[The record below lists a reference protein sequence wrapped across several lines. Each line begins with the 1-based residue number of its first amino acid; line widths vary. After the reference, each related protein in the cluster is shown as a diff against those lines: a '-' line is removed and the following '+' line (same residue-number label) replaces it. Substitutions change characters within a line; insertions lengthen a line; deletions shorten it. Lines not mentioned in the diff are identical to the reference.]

1 MSDNVSRLSRNIA
14 ASLLRVVAN
23 VIISL
28 ALPAYLVSR
37 LPVAVYSAW
46 ILILQLGAYVSF
58 LDLGI
63 QTSVAKFVAEFEAR
77 KENDTA
83 SEYASAGLAMTSAMA
98 LCGVLLTFI
107 LAWQVPRLFGSM
119 PVALQGEARLSV
131 VLVGVSLSVALLCSV
146 FAAVFIGLQRYAIPN
161 AILVVNRVLVTICV
175 CVAVFFHGG
184 LQVMAGAFAIVNLL
198 TSGLQVFYWR
208 KMAAN
213 IAISF
218 SRVTRNIFTRM
229 VHYSAYLA
237 VWSVGMLLVSG
248 LDVTIVGHF
257 DYRRTAFYAV
267 AVMPTNL
274 LLLVISSVIGPMM
287 PASAAMSTRR
297 SPQEMGDVFLR
308 VSRYAVLLLLLVGL
322 PLIVFGYPILKLWVG
337 AYYAANCLLY
347 LRILLM
353 ANIVRNTCLPYATM
367 VIATGRQKAATA
379 ATVAEA
385 VVNVVASVI
394 LASRFG
400 AIGVAYGTLL
410 GAFVSVSMHLM
421 LSMKLTQNALH
432 FSRRTLLLRSFMRA
446 SSVTLPSLSILVLQ
460 SYDPTLANHPAILL
474 VWFAATALIAWL
486 IALDRR
492 DRGEFTSRASRWLKP
507 SEPVT

>member
-1 MSDNVSRLSRNIA
+1 
-14 ASLLRVVAN
+14 

-63 QTSVAKFVAEFEAR
+63 QTSVAKFVAEFEA
-77 KENDTA
+77 KEDNETA
-83 SEYASAGLAMTSAMA
+83 SQYASAGLAMTSAMA
-98 LCGVLLTFI
+98 FCGMLLTLI
-107 LAWQVPRLFGSM
+107 LAWQVPRLFSSM
-119 PVALQGEARLSV
+119 PALLQGEARLSV
-131 VLVGVSLSVALLCSV
+131 VLVGVSLSVLLLCSV
-146 FAAVFIGLQRYAIPN
+146 FAAVFIGLQRYAVPN
-161 AILVVNRVLVTICV
+161 AILVVNRVLVTVSV
-175 CVAVFFHGG
+175 CIAVFFQGG
-184 LQVMAGAFAIVNLL
+184 LRIMAGAFAVVNLV
-198 TSGLQVFYWR
+198 TAGLQVFCWR

-218 SRVTRNIFTRM
+218 SRVSRIIFSRM

-237 VWSVGMLLVSG
+237 IWSVGMLLVSG

-257 DYRRTAFYAV
+257 DFKRTAFYAI

-297 SPQEMGDVFLR
+297 SPIEMGVVFMR

-322 PLIVFGYPILKLWVG
+322 PLIVFGYPILRIWVG

-347 LRILLM
+347 LRILLL
-353 ANIVRNTCLPYATM
+353 ANIIRNACLPYATM
-367 VIATGRQKAATA
+367 VIATGRQKAATG

-385 VVNVVASVI
+385 VVNVAASVF

-410 GAFVSVSMHLM
+410 GSLVSLSMHLM
-421 LSMKLTQNALH
+421 LSMKLTQDALH
-432 FSRRTLLLRSFMRA
+432 FSRR
-446 SSVTLPSLSILVLQ
+446 
-460 SYDPTLANHPAILL
+460 NLL
-474 VWFAATALIAWL
+474 VRGFARAATVTGPSICVLALQRYSQVAANQPATFVAWFVGTALLTWL

-492 DRGEFTSRASRWLKP
+492 DREEFLGRISRAFSNSVR
-507 SEPVT
+507 SV